1 MYTSHRT
8 CIMHTDIKMYN
19 IVKLFNSQYFL
30 RQRIFATSKYLV
42 EFKHL
47 QKKQSTITQ
56 TDKTKYRS
64 TTIKF

>member
-1 MYTSHRT
+1 MFKHISVFNHQFLKKNPNTLKMYTSNRT

-30 RQRIFATSKYLV
+30 RQRIFAKSKYLV

-47 QKKQSTITQ
+47 
-56 TDKTKYRS
+56 
-64 TTIKF
+64 